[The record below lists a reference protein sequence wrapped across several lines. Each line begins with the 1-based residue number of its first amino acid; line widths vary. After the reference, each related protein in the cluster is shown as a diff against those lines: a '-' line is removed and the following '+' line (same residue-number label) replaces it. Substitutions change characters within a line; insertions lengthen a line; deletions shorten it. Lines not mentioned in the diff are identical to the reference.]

1 MSKLVNFFA
10 YHFNIEDG
18 KKQLFP
24 HIMLYYFKKS
34 KNAAEAKRFVQYM
47 EKALWLIAC
56 VKVVCKVSCWS
67 FLAG

>member
-1 MSKLVNFFA
+1 M

-24 HIMLYYFKKS
+24 HIMLNYFKKS
-34 KNAAEAKRFVQYM
+34 KNTTEAQRFVQCV
-47 EKALWLIAC
+47 EKVLWLIAC
-56 VKVVCKVSCWS
+56 VQVVYKVSCWR